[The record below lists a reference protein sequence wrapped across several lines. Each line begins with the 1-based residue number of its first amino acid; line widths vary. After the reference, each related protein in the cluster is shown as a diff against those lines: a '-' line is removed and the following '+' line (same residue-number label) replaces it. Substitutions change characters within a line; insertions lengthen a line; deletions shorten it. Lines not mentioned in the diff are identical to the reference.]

1 MKPKQRLGRGID
13 ALFSNTMV
21 STNSDIVD
29 LPIKDLLPNPTQ
41 PRKFF
46 DDDKLVELSESIKK
60 NGLLSP
66 LLVRRSNSKFEIIAG
81 ERRYRA
87 ALLAGMEK
95 IPSIIHDVS
104 DSDSFRLSIIENVQR
119 EDLNPMEEAEAYYTL
134 NKHFHQTHNDIAVAV
149 SKDRSTISNSLRLV
163 SLPEPVKESLR
174 AGEITTGHAR
184 AILMLPGF
192 SEQISLHKTVVSKKL
207 NVRETE
213 RLASKN
219 NRKKTSDKKGGI
231 SDLERLS
238 HILTER
244 LSTKVLCS
252 WTKKKG
258 KILIEVT
265 SREDFER
272 IASLLSLNETPL

>member
-13 ALFSNTMV
+13 ALFSNTTI
-21 STNSDIVD
+21 STSSDIVD
-29 LPIKDLLPNPTQ
+29 LPVKDVLPNPTQ
-41 PRKFF
+41 PRKNF

-66 LLVRRSNSKFEIIAG
+66 LLVRRSGSKFEIIAG

-87 ALLAGMEK
+87 ALMAGMEK

-119 EDLNPMEEAEAYYTL
+119 EDLNPMEEAEAYYAL
-134 NKHFHQTHNDIAVAV
+134 NKHFHQTHNEIAAAV
-149 SKDRSTISNSLRLV
+149 SKDRSTISNALRLI

-174 AGEITTGHAR
+174 SGEITTGHAR

-192 SEQISLHKTVVSKKL
+192 PEQISLYKTVISKKL
-207 NVRETE
+207 SVRETE
-213 RLASKN
+213 TLASKN
-219 NRKKTSDKKGGI
+219 NRKKTSSKKGGA

-238 HILTER
+238 HILSEK
-244 LSTKVLCS
+244 LSTKVVCS

-258 KILIEVT
+258 KILIEIL

-272 IASLLSLNETPL
+272 IASLFSLNEKPL

>member
-13 ALFSNTMV
+13 ALFSNTAV

-29 LPIKDLLPNPTQ
+29 LPVNDLLPNPTQ
-41 PRKFF
+41 PRKIF

-134 NKHFHQTHNDIAVAV
+134 NKHYHQTHNDIASAV
-149 SKDRSTISNSLRLV
+149 SKDRSTISNSLRLI

-192 SEQISLHKTVVSKKL
+192 PEQISLLKTVVSKKL
-207 NVRETE
+207 SVRETE
-213 RLASKN
+213 TLASKN
-219 NRKKTSDKKGGI
+219 NRKKTSPKKVGA

-238 HILTER
+238 HILTEK

-252 WTKKKG
+252 WAKKKG
-258 KILIEVT
+258 KILIEVH